1 MSLWVLLG
9 VSRVHAASL
18 SEREFWLRME
28 QTRDQLQR
36 AIQQQ
41 GAARTATLTQI
52 TDLWKEIDS
61 VRLSDQTEIAV
72 DVQWL
77 QLDLPS
83 ENSGLQAYRDRVQ
96 TLLTYRSKAT
106 ITDTNTE
113 LDALAKVLED
123 PRFRYPE
130 ESSPRLPDVSISP
143 ELARL
148 ALIIAVVIA
157 TVIAAYYLVR
167 GLSDQ
172 RVRLDSPAAMTD
184 DPTTSDMARERAAA
198 SEAASDYR
206 NAVRYLY
213 LSSLLMLDERGL
225 IHYDRTL
232 TNREHL
238 RQVAEKAQVAEAL
251 RPVVN
256 TFDDVW
262 YGFAPINEL
271 LYQQFRQDV
280 DRLRQLT
287 P

>member
-77 QLDLPS
+77 QSDLPS

-106 ITDTNTE
+106 IADTNTE

-172 RVRLDSPAAMTD
+172 RVRLDGPAAMTD

>member
-1 MSLWVLLG
+1 MLLG
-9 VSRVHAASL
+9 VSRANASAL

-28 QTRDQLQR
+28 QTRDLLQR

-41 GAARTATLTQI
+41 GTFRTTTLTQI
-52 TDLWKEIDS
+52 TDLWKDIDS
-61 VRLSDQTEIAV
+61 VRLSDQAEIAV
-72 DVQWL
+72 DVRWL
-77 QLDLPS
+77 QSDLPS
-83 ENSGLQAYRDRVQ
+83 ENSGLQALRDRVQ
-96 TLLTYRSKAT
+96 TLLSYRSKAT
-106 ITDTNTE
+106 IGDTKTE
-113 LDALAKVLED
+113 LDALAKVLENE
-123 PRFRYPE
+123 RFRYPE
-130 ESSPRLPDVSISP
+130 ESSPRLPDIPISP

-148 ALIIAVVIA
+148 ALITAVVIA
-157 TVIAAYYLVR
+157 TVIAAYYIVR

-184 DPTTSDMARERAAA
+184 DPTTSDMARDRAAA

>member
-1 MSLWVLLG
+1 MLSG
-9 VSRVHAASL
+9 VTRANAAAL
-18 SEREFWLRME
+18 SEHEFWLRME
-28 QTRDQLQR
+28 QTHDLLQR

-52 TDLWKEIDS
+52 TDLWKDIDS
-61 VRLSDQTEIAV
+61 VRLSDQTEISV
-72 DVQWL
+72 NVRWL
-77 QLDLPS
+77 QSDLPS
-83 ENSGLQAYRDRVQ
+83 ENSGLQTLRDRTQ
-96 TLLTYRSKAT
+96 ALSSYRRKAT
-106 ITDTNTE
+106 IGDTKTE
-113 LDALAKVLED
+113 LDALAKVLENE
-123 PRFRYPE
+123 RFRYPE
-130 ESSPRLPDVSISP
+130 ESSPRLPDLPISP

-148 ALIIAVVIA
+148 ALIVAGVMA
-157 TVIAAYYLVR
+157 TGIAAYYLVR

-172 RVRLDSPAAMTD
+172 RVRLDVPAAMTD
-184 DPTTSDMARERAAA
+184 DPTTADMARERAAA

-238 RQVAEKAQVAEAL
+238 RQVADKTQVAEAL

-271 LYQQFRQDV
+271 LYQEFRQDV

>member
-52 TDLWKEIDS
+52 TDLWKDIDS
-61 VRLSDQTEIAV
+61 VRLTEQAEISV
-72 DVQWL
+72 DVRWL
-77 QLDLPS
+77 QSDLPS
-83 ENSGLQAYRDRVQ
+83 ENSGLQAFRDRVQ

-106 ITDTNTE
+106 LSDTKTE
-113 LDALAKVLED
+113 LDALAKVLENE
-123 PRFRYPE
+123 RFRYPE